1 MQSGSYEVTARPAS
15 TTGAA
20 PAGRRQIN
28 SQDTHNHGVSREQ
41 ESGCLPAPDILTVVG
56 VAHRADRGLGTG
68 LGEPFGVADRGV
80 LLGFKGSTQHRL
92 SGGRVDD
99 R

>member
-20 PAGRRQIN
+20 PVGRRQIN
-28 SQDTHNHGVSREQ
+28 SQDTQNHGVSRKQ

-56 VAHRADRGLGTG
+56 VSDRADGWFGAG
-68 LGEPFGVADRGV
+68 LGEPFGVAD
-80 LLGFKGSTQHRL
+80 
-92 SGGRVDD
+92 
-99 R
+99 